1 MNRVAISLQ
10 FCFNSHLLQQSL
22 AENTVIHMDDAGK
35 DSADRRTL
43 DAALEDLSDEEI
55 LEILYRDFS
64 SYVYSLIKA
73 KFQSYRLPDDEIDDC
88 FMEIILKISEK
99 GCRRIRQF
107 KGESTFKTYLTVLCR
122 NLITD
127 YIRKELRNRKRIQLV
142 ESFTDELET
151 KRIRN
156 ERPVENPETQYL
168 KKERNKSAHRAWH
181 TIEQEI
187 ERLPHGEKLIAK
199 LRFKKNMTYREIDS
213 FLGIENGRYQLSRIV
228 QKIRDSLST
237 EMKQLIEE
245 IFEDDGSVE
254 L

>member
-1 MNRVAISLQ
+1 MNRVAISFQ
-10 FCFNSHLLQQSL
+10 FCFNSHLLQRSL
-22 AENTVIHMDDAGK
+22 AENTVTHMDDAGK

-43 DAALEDLSDEEI
+43 DAALEELSDEEI
-55 LEILYRDFS
+55 LEILYSDFS
-64 SYVYSLIKA
+64 SYLYSLIKA
-73 KFQSYRLPDDEIDDC
+73 KFKSYRLPDDEIDDC
-88 FMEIILKISEK
+88 FMEIIIKISEK

-107 KGESTFKTYLTVLCR
+107 KGESSFKTYLTVLCR

-127 YIRKELRNRKRIQLV
+127 YIRKELKNRKRIKLV
-142 ESFTDELET
+142 ESFTDEPET
-151 KRIRN
+151 YRKLN
-156 ERPVENPETQYL
+156 ERPVENPEAQYL
-168 KKERNKSAHRAWH
+168 QKERNKNVHKVWR

-213 FLGIENGRYQLSRIV
+213 FLGIENGRYQLSKIV

-245 IFEDDGSVE
+245 IFADDGPVE